1 MGLPISLGESAAI
14 VKFFCSKHSY
24 MALYP
29 EEKTTLQIKVG
40 DKVAAKR
47 TASTYGWATVLSV
60 TQSQYFEILFDDG
73 SISHNVHPNDIKNMH
88 CSLDVTP
95 QERERVQ
102 VLWPD
107 NELYWGSFL
116 RTTVIPEYEVK
127 FSDGLTRIVD
137 DEEVF
142 EEKKVPRKLKLS
154 HCKLIIFNVQYR
166 VHLNN
171 YLICKLQ

>member
-1 MGLPISLGESAAI
+1 
-14 VKFFCSKHSY
+14 
-24 MALYP
+24 
-29 EEKTTLQIKVG
+29 
-40 DKVAAKR
+40 
-47 TASTYGWATVLSV
+47 
-60 TQSQYFEILFDDG
+60 
-73 SISHNVHPNDIKNMH
+73 MH